1 MDQDRD
7 QSSLLKIAYRLI
19 HKQEGYDRLLKSKLF
34 KHWLQ
39 VIIELKNNNNEILL
53 RLNVIEILKTSTRGS
68 RTMIEKDIIKQFIL
82 NRLSCVPKSITINE
96 MDQLC
101 NEIDWIPTI
110 GKSILFLQG
119 DYGNVYY
126 MIANGRVGLYLE
138 PSKEREINIA
148 KEFGH
153 LVTKS
158 FNSIDIDLSRLGNN
172 ILNLVVSLFCYS
184 LVIIF
189 YFYG

>member
-1 MDQDRD
+1 MNHDQDRVT
-7 QSSLLKIAYRLI
+7 LLQITYRLI
-19 HKQEGYDRLLKSKLF
+19 HKQDGYDKLLKSKLF

-39 VIIELKNNNNEILL
+39 VTKELKNNYNDNILK
-53 RLNVIEILKTSTRGS
+53 LNVIEILKTSTRGS
-68 RTMIEKDIIKQFIL
+68 RTMIEKDMIKQFII
-82 NRLSCVPKSITINE
+82 NRLSCVPKTITTNE

-138 PSKEREINIA
+138 PSKEREIQIA
-148 KEFGH
+148 TEFGDI
-153 LVTKS
+153 VSKS
-158 FNSIDIDLSRLGNN
+158 FTGTDSDLRRLGNN
-172 ILNLVVSLFCYS
+172 ILNLVVSNYT
-184 LVIIF
+184 
-189 YFYG
+189 Y